1 MTRQENSEAVAQL
14 FDRLHTEFGRLAP
27 AIIRV
32 LVESVGGCRL
42 TFPDLN
48 DLYRA
53 ERNRRIRIEFIGNNY
68 EELAIKYGV
77 GVRTVRKVLL
87 G

>member
-1 MTRQENSEAVAQL
+1 
-14 FDRLHTEFGRLAP
+14 
-27 AIIRV
+27 
-32 LVESVGGCRL
+32 L